1 MLQENNHEYQQKIK
15 TSSPPATPDRPQ
27 QGSEVKSLPNHTQG
41 YQLNGHLAQLNLT
54 RSHLDLY
61 ASLLGLYPSPT
72 IQKGQRGR
80 MANRCPSR
88 FGYIK
93 VYNQRWISVE
103 PHWKLSDSNL
113 AQHLTNNNTF
123 GIKGHPGGTRW
134 LDIDID
140 HAEHNADDPRLRK
153 ITEFLYENLVS
164 YDGRPRYL
172 VQYRQTSGNFSIL
185 LRADGHRADTHQQ
198 QLTELCHYLGL
209 EVGPG
214 KIEFFPD
221 PQRGRR
227 LPFGDQLVFEEG
239 SFNELIPVALKKDQI
254 EKFANL
260 EPIRAGQLK
269 KLIPLSIVKP
279 TDNNYQSH
287 KPAVSQKSLAAY
299 PLSSWPQLQQPGT
312 RWEME
317 KRIGV
322 QCYKRGLNVEQCQSS
337 LQTWFEN
344 GGTADH
350 SKEYKADPSATVERA
365 RSHMVS
371 LYKWCR
377 AKGISSQPILKP
389 DFRLRVRDFEKINSL
404 NMSLKGQE
412 FLYDLL
418 LWAGQRQGAMQHL
431 YLSAGIMAKFRNGSR
446 PGPYLAQLDQR
457 GILKCTNRNYAKGQQ
472 SRTYQL
478 NWSYASSHTKEVD
491 PYKSYRAL
499 LRQHLKKSQIE
510 QLRRRDGETEISR
523 RDVGRIWNGEH
534 IQQHGRKRKLKA
546 DKAWLMKKY
555 TKGKF
560 VSPPLKADAERGTQS
575 KNKKEES
582 IKGGKV
588 PNISTREQIRQS
600 LGPRDPEREAA
611 RAEFERRRQELSS
624 GRAPGRD

>member
-1 MLQENNHEYQQKIK
+1 M
-15 TSSPPATPDRPQ
+15 
-27 QGSEVKSLPNHTQG
+27 PNQTQG
-41 YQLNGHLAQLNLT
+41 HQLNSHLAQLNLT

-80 MANRCPSR
+80 MANRCASR

-93 VYNQRWISVE
+93 VYNHRWTSVE

-140 HAEHNADDPRLRK
+140 RAEHNADDPRLRQ

-185 LRADGHRADTHQQ
+185 LRADGHKTDTHQQ
-198 QLTELCHYLGL
+198 QLIELCHYLGL

-221 PQRGRR
+221 PKRGRR
-227 LPFGDQLVFEEG
+227 LPFGDQLVYEEG

-279 TDNNYQSH
+279 TDNNNQRRN
-287 KPAVSQKSLAAY
+287 PAAGQNSLTAH
-299 PLSSWPQLQQPGT
+299 PLSSWPKLQQPGT

-317 KRIGV
+317 KKIGV

-337 LQTWFEN
+337 LQTWFDN
-344 GGTADH
+344 GGTAGH
-350 SKEYKADPSATVERA
+350 SKEYKDNPSATVERA

-371 LYKWCR
+371 LYKWCQV
-377 AKGISSQPILKP
+377 KSISSKPILKP
-389 DFRLRVRDFEKINSL
+389 DFSLRVRDFEKINSL
-404 NMSLKGQE
+404 NLSLKGQE

-446 PGPYLAQLDQR
+446 PGPYLAQLDQLS
-457 GILKCTNRNYAKGQQ
+457 ILKCTNRSYAKGQQ

-478 NWSYASSHTKEVD
+478 NWSYASSHTKKVD

-510 QLRRRDGETEISR
+510 QLKRRDGETEISR
-523 RDVGRIWNGEH
+523 RDVARIWNGEH
-534 IQQHGRKRKLKA
+534 IQQYGRTRKLITDKKWLIDFLDGRKI
-546 DKAWLMKKY
+546 
-555 TKGKF
+555 
-560 VSPPLKADAERGTQS
+560 VSPPLKASAERGSQS

-582 IKGGKV
+582 VKKGKV
-588 PNISTREQIRQS
+588 PAVSIKEQIKQS
-600 LGPRDPEREAA
+600 LGPRDPEKEAK
-611 RAEFERRRQELSS
+611 RAKFERRRQELSS
-624 GRAPGRD
+624 G